1 MSSFRS
7 IENKFDLYR
16 DKDCMKKFC
25 EFSRRHAIKTIKFKR
40 KKLNYEGQAVIFV
53 NKNSKK
59 TYLTDK
65 KIS

>member
-1 MSSFRS
+1 MPSFRS
-7 IENKFDLYR
+7 IENKLDVYR

-25 EFSRRHAIKTIKFKR
+25 EFLREHTIKTIKFIR

-59 TYLTDK
+59 IFDR
-65 KIS
+65 